1 MDICHTTGSP
11 SITPTQAQGTQS
23 TYAGNSTQQ
32 AERSETLLDTVAFL
46 SSTTLVDSSAN
57 AGAQRISNSNG
68 APTLDGV
75 LINFS
80 AEDLAATLL
89 VLQGK
94 TQEAQLATAKEGLQI
109 SRDKMKALHEKNIKK
124 LDEVI
129 KKCESAASKSKLGK
143 IFGWVAKVAAFV
155 AAGVALAALTVV
167 SGGAAAPL
175 LALAI
180 AGMVGSAMS
189 MASSIS
195 QEFGGPPLEL
205 GSLATMASKA
215 FLGAVG
221 VPADKLES
229 AAKLMGG
236 ALALGLAP
244 GSLLIDNQLLSN
256 VATGIAEL
264 GGANAATTAYL
275 GMAVALATGLA
286 VIAVS
291 IATGGGSGINQLT
304 DLVKNVPNALHTGA
318 KLTQGA
324 MTVAE
329 GTTQILSTTDQFK
342 ADQAQVDRQKFS
354 ALLVKLQAQME
365 EDQEQIKKVVQE
377 IQDGYT
383 AVSQMIAAAG
393 ESRVQISAN
402 IGHKTMA

>member
-1 MDICHTTGSP
+1 MDISHTTGSP

-23 TYAGNSTQQ
+23 TYASNSTQQ
-32 AERSETLLDTVAFL
+32 AERSETVLDTVAFL
-46 SSTTLVDSSAN
+46 NSATLVDSSAN

-155 AAGVALAALTVV
+155 AAGVALALTVA

-180 AGMVGSAMS
+180 VGMVGSAMS

-195 QEFGGPPLEL
+195 QELGGPPLEL

-221 VPADKLES
+221 VPADKLEA

-236 ALALGLAP
+236 ALAVGLAP
-244 GSLLIDNQLLSN
+244 CSLLIDNQLLSN

-275 GMAVALATGLA
+275 GMAVALATGVA
-286 VIAVS
+286 VIAVN
-291 IATGGGSGINQLT
+291 IATGGGSGISKLT

-329 GTTQILSTTDQFK
+329 GTTQILSTTHQFK

-393 ESRVQISAN
+393 ESRAQISAN

>member
-1 MDICHTTGSP
+1 MDISHTTGSP
-11 SITPTQAQGTQS
+11 SLTSTQAQGTQN
-23 TYAGNSTQQ
+23 TYASNSTQQ
-32 AERSETLLDTVAFL
+32 AERSETLLDPIAFL
-46 SSTTLVDSSAN
+46 NITTTVDSSAEV
-57 AGAQRISNSNG
+57 GAQRISNSNG

-109 SRDKMKALHEKNIKK
+109 SRDKMKVLHEKNIKK

-129 KKCESAASKSKLGK
+129 KKCQSAASKSKLGK

-155 AAGVALAALTVV
+155 AAGVALALTVA

-180 AGMVGSAMS
+180 VGMAGAAMS

-195 QEFGGPPLEL
+195 QELGGPPLEL

-221 VPADKLES
+221 VPADKLEA

-236 ALALGLAP
+236 ALAVGLAP

-275 GMAVALATGLA
+275 GMAVALATGVA
-286 VIAVS
+286 VIAVN
-291 IATGGGSGINQLT
+291 IATGGGSGISKLT

-329 GTTQILSTTDQFK
+329 GTTQILSTADQFK

-383 AVSQMIAAAG
+383 TVSQMIAAAG
-393 ESRVQISAN
+393 ESRAQISAN

>member
-1 MDICHTTGSP
+1 MDISHTTGSP

-23 TYAGNSTQQ
+23 TYASNSTQQ
-32 AERSETLLDTVAFL
+32 AERSETVLDTVAFL
-46 SSTTLVDSSAN
+46 NSATLVDSSAN

-155 AAGVALAALTVV
+155 AAGVALALTVA

-180 AGMVGSAMS
+180 VGMVGSAMS

-195 QEFGGPPLEL
+195 QELGGPPLEL

-221 VPADKLES
+221 VPADKLEA

-236 ALALGLAP
+236 ALAVGLAP

-275 GMAVALATGLA
+275 GMAVALATGVA
-286 VIAVS
+286 VIAVN
-291 IATGGGSGINQLT
+291 IATGGGSGISKLT

-329 GTTQILSTTDQFK
+329 GTTQILSTTHQFK

-393 ESRVQISAN
+393 ESRAQISAN

>member
-1 MDICHTTGSP
+1 MDISHTTGSP

-23 TYAGNSTQQ
+23 TYASNSTQQ
-32 AERSETLLDTVAFL
+32 AERSETVLDTVAFL
-46 SSTTLVDSSAN
+46 SSATLVDSSAN

-155 AAGVALAALTVV
+155 AAGVALALTVA

-180 AGMVGSAMS
+180 VGMVGSAMS

-195 QEFGGPPLEL
+195 QELGGPPLEL

-221 VPADKLES
+221 VPADKLEA

-236 ALALGLAP
+236 ALAVGLAP

-275 GMAVALATGLA
+275 GMAVALATGVA
-286 VIAVS
+286 VIAVN
-291 IATGGGSGINQLT
+291 IATGGGSGISKLT

-329 GTTQILSTTDQFK
+329 GTTQILSTADQFK

-393 ESRVQISAN
+393 ESRAQISAN

>member
-1 MDICHTTGSP
+1 MDISHTTGSP

-23 TYAGNSTQQ
+23 TYASNSTQQ
-32 AERSETLLDTVAFL
+32 AERSETVLDTVAFL
-46 SSTTLVDSSAN
+46 NSATLVDSSAN

-155 AAGVALAALTVV
+155 AAGVALALTVA

-180 AGMVGSAMS
+180 VGMVGSAMS

-195 QEFGGPPLEL
+195 QELGGPPLEL

-221 VPADKLES
+221 VPADKLEA

-236 ALALGLAP
+236 ALAVGLAP

-275 GMAVALATGLA
+275 GMAVALATGVA
-286 VIAVS
+286 VIAVN
-291 IATGGGSGINQLT
+291 IATGGGSGISKLT

-329 GTTQILSTTDQFK
+329 GTTQILSTADQFK

-393 ESRVQISAN
+393 ESRAQISAN